1 MPSEWKRGGCAS
13 WGSVDVLSP
22 LSRKKILARKVPK
35 GDVEMKEA
43 KA

>member
-1 MPSEWKRGGCAS
+1 MRLPRT
-13 WGSVDVLSP
+13 P
-22 LSRKKILARKVPK
+22 SRKKILARKVPK